1 MSSHSARKQANN
13 SFMKD
18 KRQVQYESN
27 NKKKSNH
34 EIDQSAFFTNK
45 NDDEITID
53 QNKSQHSLKNSQFS
67 FEKTQYKKGSI
78 LIEEKQI
85 DFFNANNIRNII
97 QKERKTPTDLIN
109 LGNALKNY
117 WFFDDYKK
125 TLPFSNYLSLL
136 KSIEYQFIQKGEI
149 VYSIGQKSTEM
160 FVILEGSFFV
170 LIRNPKSLIVYN
182 TPKAAQRQLELN
194 QQTQAN
200 NQNNTN
206 QQQPVQQDQ
215 FVENGTKG
223 TNQQENDGMNINFSQ
238 VWEYIE
244 QQNLQDEI
252 NKKMQAIK
260 NKDGP
265 LEWFE
270 ISDELSDTILVD
282 SLKLGNNFG
291 EFELMYNKLR
301 SQIIIARED
310 SHLIKISQQQYE
322 LLPKEKNQ
330 KQYNS
335 SLDFL
340 YSFDFFHDW
349 GRQMMNLLVCFE
361 IVDCYLNQI
370 IYKEQEDSDYLY
382 FVYQGEFEITRK
394 IKADENHQ
402 KVLELANIPLFNYK
416 KNIKSQIKN
425 YADYSERVRIC
436 IYGPN
441 TYFGDEELL
450 NLEKRKTQATCIS
463 EVGILYKLS
472 LKKLVKIVCN
482 QNNIWEMLQ
491 NNLRVKRKWQK
502 QFFAQLNPENKQNL
516 IPKMPEQKSIQI
528 QLFDCQKPLYLPSEK
543 FQARSYYKGFKDNYV
558 NNIQNAYSE
567 AANNIINLHQRKSSS
582 SQIECPS
589 ILFDKKDIQ
598 DSFTQ
603 YMKNIS
609 EGNKLNM
616 NQLNYND
623 QYVTQNSP
631 IKTTKYFNLKQELLN
646 KQFFQE
652 RSKDLIQIQQNMVLL
667 KRFKEHQKQLNK
679 IDSNE
684 QQLQQQSQKEEQ
696 ILNLKQHSRPQNQK
710 SKSPQNSKP
719 KYPPQ
724 SANRIKEI
732 GVRSNQTQ
740 QGQRNKQNNLSHKNS
755 FSISDNKELVSI
767 DNQIKEKEIVDRN
780 SIIRKEDLPELN
792 LENQDKNKKSSEKGI
807 LIDLRI
813 FNENT
818 NEENFEKKKHFWYH
832 VTNSKEKITS
842 QEFYDKLIDA
852 VGGGTK
858 RPQTKTDLRS
868 KTQYKRKIFEA
879 KNMNQSLN
887 QSQISYN
894 LEESSIQQEKSNSNL
909 GAPSSL
915 IVPTIEGN
923 SFRKYYHQNKDKKQ
937 ILDKLRFQRL
947 MKPQIDEKIN
957 QEQQDLQQGS
967 TFFTTQI
974 QLSPLKVN
982 KRGSQTSRDNYRSKS
997 SYNQSLNSSRR
1008 NSQILELQQELFGN
1022 ILKTSVLKQ
1031 QQFLC
1036 LGNTQKQNQ
1045 NISQSIN
1052 LDANSNNNN
1061 NSFGIQNQTI
1071 LQSIIPFGEREE
1083 SSLSSEYKRDSL
1095 LLSSPKKSIQFYDEK
1110 LHQQKL
1116 EIQINHKLNIPT
1128 HNKIYKEGDNIY
1140 IKTGGFPIKK
1150 PCPIRFIKQ
1159 N

>member
-1 MSSHSARKQANN
+1 MSSHSTRKQANN

-18 KRQVQYESN
+18 KKQVQYEPY
-27 NKKKSNH
+27 NKKKSNN
-34 EIDQSAFFTNK
+34 EIDQSAFFNNK
-45 NDDEITID
+45 NDDETTID
-53 QNKSQHSLKNSQFS
+53 QNKSLYSLKNSQYS

-78 LIEEKQI
+78 LVEEKQI
-85 DFFNANNIRNII
+85 DFFNANNVRNII

-136 KSIEYQFIQKGEI
+136 KSIEYQFVKKGEI

-182 TPKAAQRQLELN
+182 TPKAAQQQLELN

-200 NQNNTN
+200 NQNNQN
-206 QQQPVQQDQ
+206 QQQPPQQGQ

-223 TNQQENDGMNINFSQ
+223 THQLENDGKNVNFSQ
-238 VWEYIE
+238 AWEYIE
-244 QQNLQDEI
+244 QQTLQDEI

-370 IYKEQEDSDYLY
+370 IYKEQEESDYLY
-382 FVYQGEFEITRK
+382 FVYQGEFEITKK

-441 TYFGDEELL
+441 TYFGDDELL
-450 NLEKRKTQATCIS
+450 HLEKRKTQATCIS
-463 EVGILYKLS
+463 EVGVLYKLS

-502 QFFAQLNPENKQNL
+502 QFFAQLNPENKQNQ
-516 IPKMPEQKSIQI
+516 IPKMPEQKNIQSQI
-528 QLFDCQKPLYLPSEK
+528 FEGQKLLYIPSEK
-543 FQARSYYKGFKDNYV
+543 FQARSYYKGFKDNYI

-589 ILFDKKDIQ
+589 ILLDKKDIH

-631 IKTTKYFNLKQELLN
+631 IQTTKYFNLKQELLN

-667 KRFKEHQKQLNK
+667 KRFKDHQKQLNK

-684 QQLQQQSQKEEQ
+684 QQQQEQLEEQ
-696 ILNLKQHSRPQNQK
+696 ILNLNQQSKQQNSKSKSSQNSK
-710 SKSPQNSKP
+710 SKSPQSTNKV
-719 KYPPQ
+719 
-724 SANRIKEI
+724 KEV
-732 GVRSNQTQ
+732 GVRSNKTQ
-740 QGQRNKQNNLSHKNS
+740 QGQRNKQHNLSHKNS
-755 FSISDNKELVSI
+755 FSISDNKDMTST
-767 DNQIKEKEIVDRN
+767 DNQTKEKEIIVDRN

-792 LENQDKNKKSSEKGI
+792 LESQDKNKKSSEKGI
-807 LIDLRI
+807 QIDLRI
-813 FNENT
+813 FHENT

-832 VTNSKEKITS
+832 ITNSKEKITS

-852 VGGGTK
+852 VGGGVK

-887 QSQISYN
+887 QSQVSYN
-894 LEESSIQQEKSNSNL
+894 LDESSIQQEKNNSNL
-909 GAPSSL
+909 GALSPF
-915 IVPTIEGN
+915 IPQAIEGN

-957 QEQQDLQQGS
+957 QEQQELQQGS

-1036 LGNTQKQNQ
+1036 LGQTQKQNQ

-1052 LDANSNNNN
+1052 LDANTNNNN
-1061 NSFGIQNQTI
+1061 SSFGIQNQTI

-1083 SSLSSEYKRDSL
+1083 SSISSENKRDSL
-1095 LLSSPKKSIQFYDEK
+1095 LFSSPKKSIQYYDEK

-1116 EIQINHKLNIPT
+1116 EVQINHKLNIPT
-1128 HNKIYKEGDNIY
+1128 HNKIFKEGDNIY

>member
-18 KRQVQYESN
+18 KKQVQYEPY
-27 NKKKSNH
+27 NKKKSNN
-34 EIDQSAFFTNK
+34 EIDQSAFFTIK
-45 NDDEITID
+45 NDDETTID
-53 QNKSQHSLKNSQFS
+53 QNKSLYSLKNSQYS

-78 LIEEKQI
+78 LVEEKQI
-85 DFFNANNIRNII
+85 DFFNANNVRNII

-136 KSIEYQFIQKGEI
+136 KSIEYQFVKKGEI

-170 LIRNPKSLIVYN
+170 LIRNPKSLVVYN
-182 TPKAAQRQLELN
+182 TPKAAQQQLELN
-194 QQTQAN
+194 QQIQAN
-200 NQNNTN
+200 NQN
-206 QQQPVQQDQ
+206 QQQPAQQGQIID
-215 FVENGTKG
+215 NGTKG

-238 VWEYIE
+238 AWEYIE
-244 QQNLQDEI
+244 QQTLQDEI

-441 TYFGDEELL
+441 TYFGDDELL
-450 NLEKRKTQATCIS
+450 HLEKRKTQATCIS
-463 EVGILYKLS
+463 EVGVLYKLS

-516 IPKMPEQKSIQI
+516 IPKIPEQKNIQSQI
-528 QLFDCQKPLYLPSEK
+528 LDGSKPLYLPNEK

-582 SQIECPS
+582 SQIDCPS
-589 ILFDKKDIQ
+589 ILLDKKDIQ

-609 EGNKLNM
+609 EGSKLNM

-631 IKTTKYFNLKQELLN
+631 IQTTKYFNLKQELLN

-667 KRFKEHQKQLNK
+667 KRFKDHQKQLNK
-679 IDSNE
+679 IDSSE
-684 QQLQQQSQKEEQ
+684 QQQAEQAQIEEQ
-696 ILNLKQHSRPQNQK
+696 THIIKQQGKLQNQK
-710 SKSPQNSKP
+710 SKSPQNQKP
-719 KYPPQ
+719 KSPQ
-724 SANRIKEI
+724 SANRVKEI
-732 GVRSNQTQ
+732 GIRSNQTQ
-740 QGQRNKQNNLSHKNS
+740 QGQRIKQNNLSHKNS
-755 FSISDNKELVSI
+755 FSISDNKELVSG
-767 DNQIKEKEIVDRN
+767 DNQTKEKEIVNRN

-807 LIDLRI
+807 QIDLRI
-813 FNENT
+813 FHENT

-852 VGGGTK
+852 VGGGVK

-868 KTQYKRKIFEA
+868 KTQYKRKIIEA

-887 QSQISYN
+887 QSQISNN
-894 LEESSIQQEKSNSNL
+894 LEESSILQEKNNSNL
-909 GAPSSL
+909 GAPSSSL
-915 IVPTIEGN
+915 IAPSIEGN

-957 QEQQDLQQGS
+957 QEQQELQQGS

-1052 LDANSNNNN
+1052 LESNSNNNN
-1061 NSFGIQNQTI
+1061 ISQFGIQNQTI
-1071 LQSIIPFGEREE
+1071 LQSIIPFGERDE
-1083 SSLSSEYKRDSL
+1083 SSLSSDNKRDSL
-1095 LLSSPKKSIQFYDEK
+1095 LISSPKKSIQYYDEK

-1116 EIQINHKLNIPT
+1116 DIQINHKLNIPT